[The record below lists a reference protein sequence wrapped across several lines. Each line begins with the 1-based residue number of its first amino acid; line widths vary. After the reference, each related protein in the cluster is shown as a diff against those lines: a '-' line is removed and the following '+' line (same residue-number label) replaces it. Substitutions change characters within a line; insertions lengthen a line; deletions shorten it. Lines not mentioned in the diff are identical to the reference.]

1 MFIKKYPLSN
11 YLDFFTFIILLITG
25 FLTYKDYGI
34 GIDDK
39 FHRLN
44 GFYWLNYLLSFT
56 NFEDLK
62 KIVEIKLLSF
72 SDFTLPSIEYYN
84 SYSII
89 FDVPAA
95 LLEIF
100 FNKNTPKD
108 FYEFKHLLNF
118 LFFYIGCYFFYLIL
132 NKRFNRFI
140 SLAGTILFILSPRIY
155 GESFY
160 NMKDIIY
167 LTFMSAAY
175 YFCLKSF
182 LSMNFRNMF
191 FLALFSGLCIQLRI
205 FGLLI
210 PLSFISFYLLS
221 ILARSKDIKEVNKII
236 FFVVLTI
243 SLTYVLWPYLW
254 ENPLIS
260 FLKIFQN
267 IIPNVYILFNGS
279 YINNE
284 YLPYSYLPLW
294 IFITTPVM
302 HLILFFLGTYF
313 ILKRFFKRLINIEE
327 KSITYDLWK
336 GKKEKFD
343 SFLLLNFILLFGLVI
358 LLNLKLIN
366 AWKHL
371 YFFNFFIVYFGV
383 FYINI
388 IYIKYFKSKNFKY
401 LIIFFSIM
409 LIFISYR
416 MIYYHPYQGLYF
428 NFLVS
433 DKFKNKFDRDFT
445 ALSARNFFD
454 KILLIEKDTKLIK
467 IANASWTPLH
477 RTLEIYRKDER
488 EKIKLVNQNYKD
500 ANYIYTNH
508 ISEVDKTV
516 NDKYNIPT
524 NFRKFYD
531 FTVDGIVIYSVYKRG
546 KN

>member
-1 MFIKKYPLSN
+1 M
-11 YLDFFTFIILLITG
+11 
-25 FLTYKDYGI
+25 
-34 GIDDK
+34 
-39 FHRLN
+39 
-44 GFYWLNYLLSFT
+44 
-56 NFEDLK
+56 
-62 KIVEIKLLSF
+62 
-72 SDFTLPSIEYYN
+72 
-84 SYSII
+84 
-89 FDVPAA
+89 
-95 LLEIF
+95 
-100 FNKNTPKD
+100 
-108 FYEFKHLLNF
+108 
-118 LFFYIGCYFFYLIL
+118 
-132 NKRFNRFI
+132 
-140 SLAGTILFILSPRIY
+140 
-155 GESFY
+155 
-160 NMKDIIY
+160 
-167 LTFMSAAY
+167 
-175 YFCLKSF
+175 
-182 LSMNFRNMF
+182 
-191 FLALFSGLCIQLRI
+191 CIQLRI

-236 FFVVLTI
+236 FFIVLTI

-313 ILKRFFKRLINIEE
+313 ILKRFFKRLLNIEE

-358 LLNLKLIN
+358 LLNLRLIN

-401 LIIFFSIM
+401 LIIF
-409 LIFISYR
+409 
-416 MIYYHPYQGLYF
+416 
-428 NFLVS
+428 LV
-433 DKFKNKFDRDFT
+433 
-445 ALSARNFFD
+445 
-454 KILLIEKDTKLIK
+454 
-467 IANASWTPLH
+467 
-477 RTLEIYRKDER
+477 
-488 EKIKLVNQNYKD
+488 
-500 ANYIYTNH
+500 
-508 ISEVDKTV
+508 
-516 NDKYNIPT
+516 
-524 NFRKFYD
+524 
-531 FTVDGIVIYSVYKRG
+531 
-546 KN
+546 